1 MEIGDTLPRVELQ
14 TATGETV
21 ELGDYL
27 DRLLLVQALRYY
39 G

>member
-1 MEIGDTLPRVELQ
+1 MDIGDPLPRVELQ
-14 TATGETV
+14 TANGQPV